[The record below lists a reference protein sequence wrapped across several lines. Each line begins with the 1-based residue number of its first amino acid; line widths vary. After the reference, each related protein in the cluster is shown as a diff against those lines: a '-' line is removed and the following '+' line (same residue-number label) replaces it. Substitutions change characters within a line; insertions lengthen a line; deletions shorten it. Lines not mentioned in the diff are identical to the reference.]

1 MSWWSRL
8 TNIARVPRLIAAT
21 LVLVSA
27 LILHHEARP
36 GGQAGTPTSPSPN
49 VIIIYADD
57 LGYADIGPF
66 SARKGAQRPRT
77 PNLDRMAAEGIRLTD
92 FYVAQAVCSA
102 SRAALLT
109 GSYSNRVGITGALNP
124 SSKQGISAD
133 EHTMAEVL

>member
-1 MSWWSRL
+1 MYKKDHM
-8 TNIARVPRLIAAT
+8 RVPRLIAAT

-36 GGQAGTPTSPSPN
+36 GGQAGTPTSPPPN

-109 GSYSNRVGITGALNP
+109 GRTTGSTSTSASRTPTTCGRITRPRRTSRNC
-124 SSKQGISAD
+124 
-133 EHTMAEVL
+133 H